1 MNKRLILW
9 ATLCIGAACSKQ
21 IEGSQYYPEGPC
33 DGLDCTVTCD
43 DEDCWSVSDTAPKA
57 DTDVQCDAILDH
69 PDWELCDQTPSTC
82 VSVFYDSAGCTAV
95 CEAVGLV
102 CSEVRENLDGTCAPN
117 DERPPL
123 SCSES
128 SGHQSDWCLCIDP
141 NECVPDCTDRECG
154 DDGCG
159 GTCGECTGTE
169 TCELGECLDQDPP
182 RDERALLTERVG
194 YGSKTTGG
202 LDGTTCHVTN
212 RNDSG
217 AGSLRAC
224 TQTSGARW
232 IVFDIDGAVYLK
244 SNIQVPSNTTID
256 GRGRTVRIQGSG
268 LNLSGVSNVLLV
280 NLIFERG
287 NGGDD
292 NDAITIRNGT
302 HNVWVHHCSFS
313 DYGDGLID
321 IKEAATDI
329 TVSWSYFTNH
339 DKVMLISA
347 STKDTQ
353 DDVIRVTLHHNWF
366 KDTKQRHPRLR
377 FGRVCVQQLL
387 RCMGFVWH
395 RLQLQRRVSV

>member
-1 MNKRLILW
+1 MPVYRSKR
-9 ATLCIGAACSKQ
+9 
-21 IEGSQYYPEGPC
+21 
-33 DGLDCTVTCD
+33 
-43 DEDCWSVSDTAPKA
+43 
-57 DTDVQCDAILDH
+57 
-69 PDWELCDQTPSTC
+69 
-82 VSVFYDSAGCTAV
+82 
-95 CEAVGLV
+95 
-102 CSEVRENLDGTCAPN
+102 VRSRL
-117 DERPPL
+117 
-123 SCSES
+123 
-128 SGHQSDWCLCIDP
+128 HH
-141 NECVPDCTDRECG
+141 RECG

-377 FGRVCVQQLL
+377 LAEYMRSTITSMHGVRMASAAATKARVGLSTISSTPIKINPLSCI
-387 RCMGFVWH
+387 
-395 RLQLQRRVSV
+395 RLEKTVKRGPFAPMATGY